1 VRQDPDVILVGEIR
15 DKETAEIAVQA
26 ALTGHLV
33 LSSLHTNDAAG
44 AVVRLQNMGIEPFLI
59 SSAVIGVVGQRLMR
73 NVCPHC
79 RESFLPST
87 DLCQA
92 LGVDLQGGRP
102 PLLARGMG
110 CKRCNGRGSKGRT
123 AAMEVMPMTDDL
135 RGLILREAP
144 ANELQAQAAREGLIT
159 MRQAAM
165 RKALDMTVA
174 PEEILRVFAEE

>member
-1 VRQDPDVILVGEIR
+1 L
-15 DKETAEIAVQA
+15 
-26 ALTGHLV
+26 
-33 LSSLHTNDAAG
+33 
-44 AVVRLQNMGIEPFLI
+44 
-59 SSAVIGVVGQRLMR
+59 IGVVGQRLLR
-73 NVCPHC
+73 TVCPHC

-92 LGVDLQGGRP
+92 LGVDLELGRP
-102 PLLARGMG
+102 PLLARGIG

-123 AAMEVMPMTDDL
+123 AAMEVMPVTDAL
-135 RGLILREAP
+135 RSLILKEMP
-144 ANELQAQAAREGLIT
+144 ATDLQAQAVSEGLIT